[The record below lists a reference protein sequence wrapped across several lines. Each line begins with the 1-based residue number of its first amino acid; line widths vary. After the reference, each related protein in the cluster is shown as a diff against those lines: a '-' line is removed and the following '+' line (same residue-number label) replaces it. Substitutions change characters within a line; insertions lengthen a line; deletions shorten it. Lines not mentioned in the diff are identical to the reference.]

1 MNDANAEYRLEVLS
15 EKIATLRDL
24 FPWDEKY
31 DIDKGCNPGHP
42 KAWCLGEIMYG
53 PEHCLDAMIRQLN
66 E

>member
-42 KAWCLGEIMYG
+42 KAWGLVAIMHS